1 MFNYKFT
8 DSNTLELIDEE
19 LAPLSCKEPRP
30 VYAGELNLLG
40 FDKLFNY
47 PHDCEEPLMW
57 GEFNDYYYNG
67 LRVAKLSGGDVN
79 HAPTVRHDLL
89 RAGHPVCGRA
99 LQVRPVQGAETA
111 GLDHAD
117 R

>member
-47 PHDCEEPLMW
+47 PHDCKEPLM
-57 GEFNDYYYNG
+57 
-67 LRVAKLSGGDVN
+67 
-79 HAPTVRHDLL
+79 
-89 RAGHPVCGRA
+89 
-99 LQVRPVQGAETA
+99 
-111 GLDHAD
+111 
-117 R
+117 

>member
-47 PHDCEEPLMW
+47 PHDCKEPLMW
-57 GEFNDYYYNG
+57 GSLMTTITTGY
-67 LRVAKLSGGDVN
+67 VS
-79 HAPTVRHDLL
+79 PSCQ
-89 RAGHPVCGRA
+89 AG
-99 LQVRPVQGAETA
+99 T
-111 GLDHAD
+111 
-117 R
+117 